1 MSDNRIYRTHQSE
14 IEGPTNKLARLKESI
29 EKRRRFIRDADDFVR
44 CLAIE
49 LEIEL
54 GFRLAIIPVGKVIEF
69 APPQWLSLATIRPD
83 GNKPCFRELGGRFV
97 GDSRPGRRC

>member
-1 MSDNRIYRTHQSE
+1 VVNSFRRLIFRSLSF
-14 IEGPTNKLARLKESI
+14 PLANFSATLEASV
-29 EKRRRFIRDADDFVR
+29 EKRRRFIRYADDLVR
-44 CLAIE
+44 CLAVE
-49 LEIEL
+49 FEIEL